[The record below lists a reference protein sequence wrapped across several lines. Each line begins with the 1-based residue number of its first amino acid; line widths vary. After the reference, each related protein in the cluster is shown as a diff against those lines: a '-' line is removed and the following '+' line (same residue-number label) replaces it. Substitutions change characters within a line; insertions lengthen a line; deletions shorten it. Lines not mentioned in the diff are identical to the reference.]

1 MALQDDLTAVQRC
14 VDDLVRTVGKL
25 EQQVGAGSQGGL
37 AAIDVRRVRTDADH
51 LRESVALLRAAA
63 TDPAGAPL
71 KRPDLV
77 TIPDTPYDSSL
88 WTDSDDEGL
97 GARDRRAP

>member
-25 EQQVGAGSQGGL
+25 EQQVGEGSRGGL
-37 AAIDVRRVRTDADH
+37 AGIDVRRVRTDADH
-51 LRESVALLRAAA
+51 LRESVALLRAASA
-63 TDPAGAPL
+63 DPGLAPQ
-71 KRPDLV
+71 KRPDLI

-97 GARDRRAP
+97 GASDRHAP